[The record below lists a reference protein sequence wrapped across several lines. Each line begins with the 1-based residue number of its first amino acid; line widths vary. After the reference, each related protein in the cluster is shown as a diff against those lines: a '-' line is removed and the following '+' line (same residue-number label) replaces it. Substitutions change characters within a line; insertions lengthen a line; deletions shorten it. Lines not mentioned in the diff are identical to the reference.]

1 MLTQKKLLAGGW
13 QVEVPTLFKSF
24 LVSLCLVPRSFLFF
38 SLSLVHKIRWGAQ
51 GVSRV
56 VTGKSG
62 LHARVEWERVIDLES
77 W

>member
-1 MLTQKKLLAGGW
+1 MRFL
-13 QVEVPTLFKSF
+13 EVRCQDGIS
-24 LVSLCLVPRSFLFF
+24 
-38 SLSLVHKIRWGAQ
+38 HKIRRGAL

>member
-1 MLTQKKLLAGGW
+1 MTGVSRANARGAVPGW
-13 QVEVPTLFKSF
+13 G
-24 LVSLCLVPRSFLFF
+24 F
-38 SLSLVHKIRWGAQ
+38 SQDRRGAQ

-62 LHARVEWERVIDLES
+62 LHAGVEGERVIALES

>member
-1 MLTQKKLLAGGW
+1 MGFLTRYDG
-13 QVEVPTLFKSF
+13 
-24 LVSLCLVPRSFLFF
+24 
-38 SLSLVHKIRWGAQ
+38 GAQ

-62 LHARVEWERVIDLES
+62 LHARVEGERVIALES

>member
-1 MLTQKKLLAGGW
+1 MEFGERTRDCSPGHAGKEGPHIAMTGRL
-13 QVEVPTLFKSF
+13 VRFLEVRCQDG
-24 LVSLCLVPRSFLFF
+24 VS
-38 SLSLVHKIRWGAQ
+38 HKIRWGAQ

-62 LHARVEWERVIDLES
+62 LHARVEGERVIALES

>member
-1 MLTQKKLLAGGW
+1 MEFGERTRDCSPGHAGKEGPHIAMKGLL
-13 QVEVPTLFKSF
+13 VRFLEVRCQDG
-24 LVSLCLVPRSFLFF
+24 VS
-38 SLSLVHKIRWGAQ
+38 HKIRRGAQ

-62 LHARVEWERVIDLES
+62 LHARVEGERVIALES

>member
-1 MLTQKKLLAGGW
+1 MCLL
-13 QVEVPTLFKSF
+13 EVQCQDG
-24 LVSLCLVPRSFLFF
+24 VS
-38 SLSLVHKIRWGAQ
+38 HKIRWGAQ

>member
-1 MLTQKKLLAGGW
+1 MVFLELRRDSRDTTGIR
-13 QVEVPTLFKSF
+13 EVQCQDG
-24 LVSLCLVPRSFLFF
+24 VS
-38 SLSLVHKIRWGAQ
+38 HKIRWGAQ

-62 LHARVEWERVIDLES
+62 LHARVEGERIIALES

>member
-1 MLTQKKLLAGGW
+1 MHFL
-13 QVEVPTLFKSF
+13 EVRCKDG
-24 LVSLCLVPRSFLFF
+24 VS
-38 SLSLVHKIRWGAQ
+38 HKIRWGAQ

-62 LHARVEWERVIDLES
+62 LHGRVEGERVIALES